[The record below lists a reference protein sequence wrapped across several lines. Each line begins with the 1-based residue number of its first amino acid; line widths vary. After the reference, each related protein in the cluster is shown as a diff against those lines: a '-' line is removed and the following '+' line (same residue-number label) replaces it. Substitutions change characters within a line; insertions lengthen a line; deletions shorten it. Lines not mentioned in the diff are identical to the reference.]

1 MHDMMT
7 NGTMSLIAPDD
18 AELVVATLSGNR
30 DAFSQ
35 IVSRYQSLICSLAYS
50 ATGSLG
56 QSEDLAQETFIT
68 AWKHLRHLRERH
80 KLRAWLCGIA
90 RNLINNSLRREG
102 REPLRA
108 AEPLEAVQESA
119 STAPLPHD
127 QAISKEEEAILW
139 RALERIPE
147 IYRGPLVL
155 FYREH
160 QSVESVATALE
171 LSEDA
176 VKQRLSRGRK
186 LLADEVATFVESALE
201 RSNPGRAFTIG
212 VLAALP
218 AILTTSAKAAIFGAA
233 AAKGSMAAKSAAAV
247 GVFNSI
253 LAPALGV
260 IGPWL
265 QYRVFLTAAKTDHE
279 RQNIRSYYR
288 RLFALMLGF
297 GLSLAVLIGFGGK
310 FLQTHPLLFA
320 CALISLVG
328 AYIFAAIRMGAW
340 ANAMFKKLRSEQVAL
355 GATRTPKPAWE
366 YRTRFELLGLPFI
379 HFRFSS
385 SAAQRTPVK
394 AWIAAGD
401 FAYGVLFAFGGLAI
415 APVSIGGVA
424 IGLMSWGGATVG
436 LFSMGGFAFGAWVFG
451 GFAIGWEAFGGC
463 ALAWKAAIGGLAIA
477 RDFALG
483 GTAHAAQANNEIATL
498 FTKAS
503 PFFQNMEVL
512 SHHIGWLN
520 LLWLIPLVGWWRMIA
535 KRART

>member
-1 MHDMMT
+1 MMT
-7 NGTMSLIAPDD
+7 STMTLTEMPDN
-18 AELVVATLSGNR
+18 ELVAQTLDGNR
-30 DAFSQ
+30 DAFGR

-80 KLRAWLCGIA
+80 KLRGWLCGIA

-218 AILTTSAKAAIFGAA
+218 AILTTSAKAAIFGAG

-253 LAPALGV
+253 LASALGV

-265 QYRVFLTAAKTDHE
+265 QYRVFLVAAKTDHE
-279 RQNIRSYYR
+279 RRNIRSYYR
-288 RLFALMLGF
+288 RLLALMVGF
-297 GLSLAVLIGFGGK
+297 GLSLVVLIGFGGK
-310 FLQTHPLLFA
+310 LLQTHPLLFA

-328 AYIFAAIRMGAW
+328 AYIFAAIRMGTW
-340 ANAMFKKLRSEQVAL
+340 ANAMFKKLRSEQDAL